1 VQSPDNSTPNTGQDA
16 TLAAQLKQ
24 LATRVFGLLGS
35 GGTDNQA
42 AQRMAIATFGIRV
55 GGAALAYLSQ
65 VVLARMLGAYD
76 YGVFAVAWTCVI
88 ILGVMACGGFSSSA
102 SKFIPKYR
110 EAGDPDSLRG
120 FISTSRRSVFLIGS
134 TISGAGIGIIA
145 LLHPV
150 IDPSYVVPLSVAL
163 LALPFFSY
171 AMAQDGIARSY
182 DWPFLAMLPT
192 YIWRP
197 AALLIIILI
206 FLVLAGEATAT
217 TAAMAAV
224 LSALLVAAYQHIHLN
239 RRLRPVLPKGPK
251 TTDIRLWILIS
262 LPMLIVDGFLQLI
275 TSADVI
281 MVSFFE
287 EPDQVAI
294 YFAASKTLALVHFVY
309 FAVRAAS
316 AHRFSRYLHSDDM
329 TGLAAYV
336 RQAVHWTFWP
346 SVGAGIGLLVIAPWL
361 LELFGSGFA
370 EGYLIIAVLMIGVL
384 ARASIGPADALL
396 TMTGLQ
402 KTCAVIYGTTFVLNV
417 VLNLI
422 FIPWLGLM
430 GAAAATSCAILFETT
445 ALAFAAKRKLNITT
459 FILPLMFQARNA
471 AA

>member
-1 VQSPDNSTPNTGQDA
+1 MQSPDNSAPKTGQDSN
-16 TLAAQLKQ
+16 LAARLKQ
-24 LATRVFGLLGS
+24 LSTRVFSLLGAD
-35 GGTDNQA
+35 GTDNQA
-42 AQRMAIATFGIRV
+42 AQRMAIASFGIRI

-65 VVLARMLGAYD
+65 VVLARLLGAYD
-76 YGVFAVAWTCVI
+76 YGIFSVAWTFVI
-88 ILGVMACGGFSSSA
+88 ILAVMACGGFSASA

-110 EAGDPDSLRG
+110 ETGDPDSLRG
-120 FISTSRRSVFLIGS
+120 FISTSRQLVFLM
-134 TISGAGIGIIA
+134 GAALGLIGIGMVA
-145 LLHPV
+145 MLSPV
-150 IDPSYVVPLSVAL
+150 IDSSYVVPLSISL

-197 AALLIIILI
+197 AALLIIFLI
-206 FLVLAGEATAT
+206 FLVFVGGATAT
-217 TAAMAAV
+217 TAAIAAV
-224 LSALLVAAYQHIHLN
+224 LSAFGVAAYQHVQLN
-239 RRLRPVLPKGPK
+239 QRLNPVLPKGPK
-251 TTDIRLWILIS
+251 KTDIRLWIFIS

-329 TGLAAYV
+329 KGLAAYV

-346 SVGAGIGLLVIAPWL
+346 SVGAGAGLLVIAPWL
-361 LELFGSGFA
+361 LELFGSGFSD
-370 EGYLIIAVLMIGVL
+370 GYTLIAALMIGVL
-384 ARASIGPADALL
+384 ARASVGPADALL

-402 KTCAVIYGTTFVLNV
+402 KTCAIIYGTTFVMNV

-422 FIPWLGLM
+422 LIPWLGLM
-430 GAAAATSCAILFETT
+430 GAAVATSCAILFETT
-445 ALAFAAKRKLNITT
+445 ALAIAAKRKLNITT
-459 FILPLMFQARNA
+459 FILPLLFQTGKTA
-471 AA
+471 A